1 MNVYLSTDQLG
12 DPIWTRNGNQGDVW
26 NLAKI
31 EIDSSPIERYL
42 VIEGVVGSG
51 FKGDQ
56 VCNNL
61 YFKKNKNLKN

>member
-1 MNVYLSTDQLG
+1 MNVYLYTDQLG

-31 EIDSSPIERYL
+31 EIGSSPIERYL
-42 VIEGVVGSG
+42 VIEGVVSNG

-56 VCNNL
+56 VCNN
-61 YFKKNKNLKN
+61 